1 MPARIML
8 NLQASLR
15 ARSFFVSLSRRFE
28 PFLASI
34 ISLARLELA
43 YKAKCRDRLLV
54 PSKKSIETKLKTR
67 LCAGRLAANR
77 LLPPAFSTDRRIAE
91 QTTALGA

>member
-1 MPARIML
+1 MMIRRSRQEDAEHVLDGPPAHRAGVRRAGARRAEAYVPARIML

-54 PSKKSIETKLKTR
+54 P
-67 LCAGRLAANR
+67 
-77 LLPPAFSTDRRIAE
+77 
-91 QTTALGA
+91 